1 MLPLLPLLAIL
12 ALSLAGVPAA
22 ALEGWSD
29 RTIGGWRVHFDPG
42 SHDSGEPALEGAF
55 TAVLNDQI
63 AKLERLPTAARA
75 LIAPVEIFVSS
86 GTHRAF
92 GAQHHPSAAWLA
104 GHGYPPE
111 FARNVEICNWREFTT
126 LVREQPF
133 CLLHEM
139 AHAYQDRHAQADAA
153 IHLAFTHAQS
163 SGLYLKV
170 GHLHRGEPVQAYALS
185 NEHEYFAELSEAY
198 FGENDFFPYDRAELK
213 AYDPDGYSMLELV
226 WGIH

>member
-1 MLPLLPLLAIL
+1 MPALLLAWCCL
-12 ALSLAGVPAA
+12 ACAALPAA

-29 RTIGGWRVHFDPG
+29 RTIDGRLVHFDAG
-42 SHDSGEPALEGAF
+42 CSASGEPELERAF
-55 TAVLNDQI
+55 ASVLADQI
-63 AKLERLPTAARA
+63 AKLGRLPDSARA

-104 GHGYPPE
+104 SHGYPAA

-126 LVREQPF
+126 LVKDQPF

-139 AHAYQDRHAQADAA
+139 AHAYQDRRPDIDAA
-153 IHLAFTHAQS
+153 IHAAFTHAQS

-170 GHLHRGEPVQAYALS
+170 SHLHGTELVQAYALS
-185 NEHEYFAELSEAY
+185 NDHEYFAELSEAY
-198 FGENDFFPYDRAELK
+198 FGENDFFPYDRAELRL
-213 AYDPDGYSMLELV
+213 YDPDGFSMIELV
-226 WGIH
+226 WGIR